1 MRLTYYP
8 YVSDVPNKKF
18 YIITNNSRR
27 LYFGDSRYEHFTEG
41 HLNEIRRKAYMNRHK
56 KNENW
61 NNIDSAGFW
70 SYHYL
75 WRFPTYKEAYEEIQ
89 KILKKYI

>member
-1 MRLTYYP
+1 MKYYL

-18 YIITNNSRR
+18 YIITNNYRR

-89 KILKKYI
+89 KILKNIYIN